1 MADVLQEEGFLYS
14 RPVGGL
20 VPDGAAGN
28 LLPVEPSADRSM
40 PIPKGRKESILITVT
55 LRQLQ
60 VFLAI
65 AKTENVGTA
74 AADLFM
80 SKSAVSQA
88 LAELE
93 AKLEVQLFDRNRGRI
108 YLTAEGRRL
117 MPQADEMVRRA
128 TDISELFRARKKFS
142 QFRVGCTR
150 TVGTFMIAELMKGF
164 EDAMGWI
171 PAVEIAN
178 THAIAERLAKFELDI
193 ALIEGPVTDPELV
206 TEPWL
211 EDEMVVVAPKDHP
224 LTGRPV
230 SYDELNNVRW
240 VLREEGSSSRNFFD
254 TQLRQK
260 LSSIHVNAELNS
272 FDAII
277 RSVLVGLGLTYI
289 SRRVLTAPFYG
300 RYLTAV
306 ELPDRFRR
314 QLTFCRHADKY
325 LSPDVHAWM
334 NHCRAYAMRH
344 GVIE

>member
-1 MADVLQEEGFLYS
+1 MIS
-14 RPVGGL
+14 
-20 VPDGAAGN
+20 
-28 LLPVEPSADRSM
+28 
-40 PIPKGRKESILITVT
+40 VT

-60 VFLAI
+60 VFLVI

-93 AKLEVQLFDRNRGRI
+93 AKLDVQLFDRNRGRI
-108 YLTAEGRRL
+108 YLTTEGRRL

-128 TDISELFRARKKFS
+128 SDISELFRARKKFS

-150 TVGTFMIAELMKGF
+150 TVGTFMIAELTKGF

-171 PAVEIAN
+171 PGIEIAN

-193 ALIEGPVTDPELV
+193 ALIEGPVTDPELI

-211 EDEMVVVAPKDHP
+211 EDEMIVVAPKEHP

-230 SYDELNNVRW
+230 SYEELNSARW

-260 LSSIHVNAELNS
+260 LTSIHVNSELNS

-289 SRRVLTAPFYG
+289 SRRVLADPFYG
-300 RYLTAV
+300 RYLSRV
-306 ELPDRFRR
+306 ELPDRFLR
-314 QLTFCRHADKY
+314 QLTFCRHAEKY
-325 LSPDVHAWM
+325 LSPDVHAWIA
-334 NHCRAYAMRH
+334 HCRNYAAAH
-344 GVIE
+344 GPKD

>member
-1 MADVLQEEGFLYS
+1 
-14 RPVGGL
+14 
-20 VPDGAAGN
+20 
-28 LLPVEPSADRSM
+28 M
-40 PIPKGRKESILITVT
+40 PIPKSRKESILITVT

-289 SRRVLTAPFYG
+289 SRRVLTDPFYG

>member
-1 MADVLQEEGFLYS
+1 
-14 RPVGGL
+14 
-20 VPDGAAGN
+20 
-28 LLPVEPSADRSM
+28 M

-211 EDEMVVVAPKDHP
+211 EDVMVVVAPKDHP

-289 SRRVLTAPFYG
+289 SRRVLTDPFYG

>member
-1 MADVLQEEGFLYS
+1 
-14 RPVGGL
+14 
-20 VPDGAAGN
+20 
-28 LLPVEPSADRSM
+28 M

-289 SRRVLTAPFYG
+289 SRRVLTDPFYG

-314 QLTFCRHADKY
+314 QLTFCRLADKY

>member
-1 MADVLQEEGFLYS
+1 
-14 RPVGGL
+14 
-20 VPDGAAGN
+20 
-28 LLPVEPSADRSM
+28 M

-74 AADLFM
+74 ATDLFM

-289 SRRVLTAPFYG
+289 SRRVLTDPFYG

>member
-1 MADVLQEEGFLYS
+1 
-14 RPVGGL
+14 
-20 VPDGAAGN
+20 
-28 LLPVEPSADRSM
+28 M

-128 TDISELFRARKKFS
+128 THISELFRARKKFS

-289 SRRVLTAPFYG
+289 SRRVLTDPFYG

>member
-1 MADVLQEEGFLYS
+1 
-14 RPVGGL
+14 
-20 VPDGAAGN
+20 
-28 LLPVEPSADRSM
+28 M

-289 SRRVLTAPFYG
+289 SRRVLTDPFYG
-300 RYLTAV
+300 RYLPAV

>member
-1 MADVLQEEGFLYS
+1 
-14 RPVGGL
+14 
-20 VPDGAAGN
+20 
-28 LLPVEPSADRSM
+28 M

-230 SYDELNNVRW
+230 SYDELNNVR
-240 VLREEGSSSRNFFD
+240 
-254 TQLRQK
+254 
-260 LSSIHVNAELNS
+260 
-272 FDAII
+272 
-277 RSVLVGLGLTYI
+277 
-289 SRRVLTAPFYG
+289 
-300 RYLTAV
+300 
-306 ELPDRFRR
+306 
-314 QLTFCRHADKY
+314 
-325 LSPDVHAWM
+325 
-334 NHCRAYAMRH
+334 
-344 GVIE
+344 

>member
-1 MADVLQEEGFLYS
+1 
-14 RPVGGL
+14 
-20 VPDGAAGN
+20 
-28 LLPVEPSADRSM
+28 M

-289 SRRVLTAPFYG
+289 SRPVLTDPFYG

>member
-1 MADVLQEEGFLYS
+1 
-14 RPVGGL
+14 
-20 VPDGAAGN
+20 
-28 LLPVEPSADRSM
+28 M

-254 TQLRQK
+254 TQLCQK

-289 SRRVLTAPFYG
+289 SRRVLTDPFYG

>member
-1 MADVLQEEGFLYS
+1 
-14 RPVGGL
+14 
-20 VPDGAAGN
+20 
-28 LLPVEPSADRSM
+28 M

-74 AADLFM
+74 AVDLFM

-260 LSSIHVNAELNS
+260 LSNIHVNAELNS

-289 SRRVLTAPFYG
+289 SRRVLTDPFYG

>member
-1 MADVLQEEGFLYS
+1 MIS
-14 RPVGGL
+14 
-20 VPDGAAGN
+20 
-28 LLPVEPSADRSM
+28 
-40 PIPKGRKESILITVT
+40 VT

-93 AKLEVQLFDRNRGRI
+93 AKLDVQLFDRNRGRI
-108 YLTAEGRRL
+108 YLTNEGRRL

-128 TDISELFRARKKFS
+128 SDISELFRARKKFS

-150 TVGTFMIAELMKGF
+150 TIGTFMIADLTKGF
-164 EDAMGWI
+164 EDAMGWVPGI
-171 PAVEIAN
+171 EVGNTHEIAD
-178 THAIAERLAKFELDI
+178 RLAKFEIDI
-193 ALIEGPVTDPELV
+193 GLIEGPVTDPELI

-211 EDEMVVVAPKDHP
+211 EDEMVVVAPKEHP

-230 SYDELNNVRW
+230 EYEELNNVRW

-260 LSSIHVNAELNS
+260 LTTIHVNAELNS

-289 SRRVLTAPFYG
+289 SRRVLNDPFYG
-300 RYLTAV
+300 RYLSRV

-314 QLTFCRHADKY
+314 QLTFCRHTDKY
-325 LSPDVHAWM
+325 LSPDVHAWIA
-334 NHCRAYAMRH
+334 HCRNYAVEH
-344 GVIE
+344 ETIA

>member
-1 MADVLQEEGFLYS
+1 M
-14 RPVGGL
+14 
-20 VPDGAAGN
+20 
-28 LLPVEPSADRSM
+28 
-40 PIPKGRKESILITVT
+40 ITVT

-80 SKSAVSQA
+80 SKSAVSRA

-289 SRRVLTAPFYG
+289 SRRVLTDPFYG

>member
-1 MADVLQEEGFLYS
+1 
-14 RPVGGL
+14 
-20 VPDGAAGN
+20 
-28 LLPVEPSADRSM
+28 M

-240 VLREEGSSSRNFFD
+240 VLHEEGSSSRNFFD

-289 SRRVLTAPFYG
+289 SRRVLTDPFYG

>member
-1 MADVLQEEGFLYS
+1 
-14 RPVGGL
+14 
-20 VPDGAAGN
+20 
-28 LLPVEPSADRSM
+28 M

-240 VLREEGSSSRNFFD
+240 VLREEGLSSRNFFD

-289 SRRVLTAPFYG
+289 SRRVLTDPFYG

>member
-1 MADVLQEEGFLYS
+1 
-14 RPVGGL
+14 
-20 VPDGAAGN
+20 
-28 LLPVEPSADRSM
+28 M

-80 SKSAVSQA
+80 SKSGVSQA

-240 VLREEGSSSRNFFD
+240 VLREEGSSSWNFFD

-289 SRRVLTAPFYG
+289 SRRVLTDPFYG